1 MFVEKIFLTPMK
13 RDLRQSQDGE
23 LLIEG
28 KRLAVTFRRRA
39 NARRIILRIDR
50 SGLGIVLTLPHYT
63 SHKAALT
70 FAASEKAWILERIAE
85 SPERVPFAPGQR
97 IPLRGRAHAIQA
109 TGERGTVRLSAAP
122 EPAILV
128 PGAAVHLERRLTDWL
143 KRQAALDLAKASRLH
158 AERLGVR
165 FVRISVR
172 DTASRWGS
180 CSASGTLS
188 YCWRLILAPPF
199 VLDYVAAHEVAHL
212 KEMNHG
218 RRFWSLVHMLCPD
231 ADAARSWLKAH
242 GNGLHLYGPE
252 QQ

>member
-1 MFVEKIFLTPMK
+1 MK
-13 RDLRQSQDGE
+13 RDLRQYRDGE

-28 KRLAVTFRRRA
+28 KRLPVIFRRSA

-63 SHKAALT
+63 SQRAALT
-70 FAASEKAWILERIAE
+70 FAASEKAWILDRIAR
-85 SPERVPFAPGQR
+85 SPERVRFAPGQR
-97 IPLRGRAHAIQA
+97 IPLRGRSHWIEA
-109 TGERGTVRLSAAP
+109 TGGRGTVRLCTTP

-128 PGAAVHLERRLTDWL
+128 PGGAAHVERRLADWL
-143 KRQAALDLAKASRLH
+143 KRQAALDLARASRLH

-165 FVRISVR
+165 FTRVAVR

-180 CSASGTLS
+180 CSESGTLS
-188 YCWRLILAPPF
+188 YSWRLILAPPF

-218 RRFWSLVHMLCPD
+218 RRFWSLVHMLCPETD
-231 ADAARSWLKAH
+231 MARSWLKTH
-242 GNGLHLYGPE
+242 GNALHLYG
-252 QQ
+252 Q

>member
-1 MFVEKIFLTPMK
+1 MK
-13 RDLRQSQDGE
+13 RNLRQSRDGE
-23 LLIEG
+23 LVIEG
-28 KRLAVTFRRRA
+28 KRLPVTFRHRA

-50 SGLGIVLTLPHYT
+50 SGLGIVLTLPQYT
-63 SHKAALT
+63 SQRAALT
-70 FAASEKAWILERIAE
+70 FAASERAWILERIAH

-97 IPLRGRAHAIQA
+97 IPVRGRAYAIQA
-109 TGERGTVRLSAAP
+109 TGGRGTIRLSAAP

-128 PGAAVHLERRLTDWL
+128 PGAAAHLERRLTDWL
-143 KRQAALDLAKASRLH
+143 KRQAALDLARASRLH

-165 FVRISVR
+165 IARISVR

-218 RRFWSLVHMLCPD
+218 RRFWSLVHRLCPQ
-231 ADAARSWLKAH
+231 ADAARSWLKIQ
-242 GNGLHLYGPE
+242 GYELHLYGPE
-252 QQ
+252 RW